1 MRRLL
6 LTITGILSRYS
17 QDDAKRSLTEHAVSR
32 AIGAICAHQDIASIK
47 PAIQALEHLIH
58 KGVITAWDIVDFAIE
73 QSNNIPAIQDF
84 AASSLADKEA
94 GTTAISDA
102 RWIKSVERFTSDVL
116 QWVHYPDC
124 APAAGRF
131 LPTFFTSL
139 SADHDNTGTLALKER
154 ELPLWISPVKEALD
168 SRSVLLEAF
177 EHHIL
182 PGLLL
187 LSPGDT
193 GAFLSTLRLDDINRG
208 GVGSSTIADLQLSI
222 LVAKVAADL
231 KPNKSTGDI
240 LKTNKNIVEVPS
252 PLIASAGDDRHITRR
267 GDGVLIDSE
276 NLGINLLEHASSSV
290 RMAALSLL
298 VTSSA
303 HLKPMSRRVIH
314 HLQMCLPHFH
324 VEANAKSRNEF
335 IALMKKLCMRLR
347 GATMSLLRA
356 THAPETP
363 GLEEDSKS
371 TDNSESNSV
380 EHQSG
385 IGEDLRAHTA
395 FRRWYLLFLI
405 HELRPTA
412 SYQSHITALRI
423 LHPLLEGEAAG
434 RRTLSKSDIEYFKAL
449 DENVPR
455 GLVLG
460 PIFDLLLDPF
470 DDVRHWAAL
479 VYEVHFQLNLIQPF
493 LSTMSEVEDEAHKA
507 RQDRQCYIAKGM
519 IHTALLRAESKAE
532 ITGRADH
539 ADGVGRLYSLLYG
552 SSRVLEKPISWHHS
566 NVLIVDCLISKLE
579 EEVKIAKGDLLQAFS
594 NASLHG
600 HLIALRY

>member
-1 MRRLL
+1 MAVQCSLRL
-6 LTITGILSRYS
+6 
-17 QDDAKRSLTEHAVSR
+17 
-32 AIGAICAHQDIASIK
+32 
-47 PAIQALEHLIH
+47 
-58 KGVITAWDIVDFAIE
+58 
-73 QSNNIPAIQDF
+73 
-84 AASSLADKEA
+84 
-94 GTTAISDA
+94 
-102 RWIKSVERFTSDVL
+102 
-116 QWVHYPDC
+116 
-124 APAAGRF
+124 
-131 LPTFFTSL
+131 
-139 SADHDNTGTLALKER
+139 
-154 ELPLWISPVKEALD
+154 
-168 SRSVLLEAF
+168 F

-193 GAFLSTLRLDDINRG
+193 GAFLSTLRLDDINRE
-208 GVGSSTIADLQLSI
+208 GVGSSTIADLQLSV
-222 LVAKVAADL
+222 LVAKVTADL
-231 KPNKSTGDI
+231 KPNKSTSDI
-240 LKTNKNIVEVPS
+240 LKTNNNIVEVPS
-252 PLIASAGDDRHITRR
+252 PVIASAGDDRHITRR

-303 HLKPMSRRVIH
+303 LLKPMSRRVIH

-356 THAPETP
+356 THAPEAP

-371 TDNSESNSV
+371 TANSESNSV

-423 LHPLLEGEAAG
+423 LHPLLEGEVAG

-479 VYEVHFQLNLIQPF
+479 VYEVYFQLSLIQPF
-493 LSTMSEVEDEAHKA
+493 LSTMGEVEDEAHKA
-507 RQDRQCYIAKGM
+507 RQDRQYYIAQGM
-519 IHTALLRAESKAE
+519 IHTALLMAESKAE

-566 NVLIVDCLISKLE
+566 NVLIVDRLISKLE
-579 EEVKIAKGDLLQAFS
+579 EEVKIAKGDLLQALS

>member
-6 LTITGILSRYS
+6 LKITDILSKHP
-17 QDDAKRSLTEHAVSR
+17 QDDAKRWLTEYAVSR
-32 AIGAICAHQDIASIK
+32 TIGAICTHQDIASVK

-58 KGVITAWDIVDFAIE
+58 KGVITAWEIVDFATE
-73 QSNNIPAIQDF
+73 QSNNTPAIKDF
-84 AASSLADKEA
+84 AASSLADKEV
-94 GTTAISDA
+94 GTTAVSDA
-102 RWIKSVERFTSDVL
+102 RRIKSVEKFTLDVL
-116 QWVHYPDC
+116 QWVQYPDC

-131 LPTFFTSL
+131 LPSFFTSL
-139 SADHDNTGTLALKER
+139 SADHENKSTLALKER
-154 ELPLWISPVKEALD
+154 ESPLWISPVKEALD
-168 SRSVLLEAF
+168 GRPVLLEAF

-208 GVGSSTIADLQLSI
+208 GVGSSTNAELQLSI

-231 KPNKSTGDI
+231 KPSKGTGDI
-240 LKTNKNIVEVPS
+240 LKTNKNMVEVPS
-252 PLIASAGDDRHITRR
+252 PVIARAGHDRHITRR
-267 GDGVLIDSE
+267 RDGVLIDSE
-276 NLGINLLEHASSSV
+276 NLGISLLEHASSSV

-298 VTSSA
+298 VSSSA
-303 HLKPMSRRVIH
+303 SLKPMSRRVIH
-314 HLQMCLPHFH
+314 HLQICLPHFH
-324 VEANAKSRNEF
+324 VEANAKPRNEF

-356 THAPETP
+356 NHAPEAP
-363 GLEEDSKS
+363 GLEDDSKS
-371 TDNSESNSV
+371 TANSESDSL
-380 EHQSG
+380 EHQSS

-423 LHPLLEGEAAG
+423 LHTLLEGEVAG

-449 DENVPR
+449 DENVPH
-455 GLVLG
+455 GLILG

-479 VYEVHFQLNLIQPF
+479 VYEVHFQLNLVQPF
-493 LSTMSEVEDEAHKA
+493 ASTMEEVEDEAHKA
-507 RQDRQCYIAKGM
+507 RQDQQRYTAKGM

-539 ADGVGRLYSLLYG
+539 ADGVGRLYNLLYG
-552 SSRVLEKPISWHHS
+552 FSRVLENPILWHHS
-566 NVLIVDCLISKLE
+566 NVLIVDRLISKLE
-579 EEVKIAKGDLLQAFS
+579 EEVKIAKDDLLQAIS